1 MMTMRKLLIIALAG
15 ASLGLTTLGLTT
27 APSQAD
33 EATACLSRDQRREV
47 IAAGQVVSL
56 ATAIRTSRRKATG
69 EVVKARLC
77 QSPKGLVYL
86 LTVLARDGKVAR
98 LTIDAQ
104 NGKIVSGL

>member
-1 MMTMRKLLIIALAG
+1 MTMRKLFIIAIAATFAG
-15 ASLGLTTLGLTT
+15 LIG
-27 APSQAD
+27 APSDAA
-33 EATACLSRDQRREV
+33 EASACLSRDKRREV

-56 ATAIRTSRRKATG
+56 ATAIRTSRTKVSG

-104 NGKIVSGL
+104 SGKLVSGR

>member
-1 MMTMRKLLIIALAG
+1 MTMRKLFTIAIAATLAG
-15 ASLGLTTLGLTT
+15 LVG
-27 APSQAD
+27 APSDAT
-33 EATACLSRDQRREV
+33 EASACLSRDKRREV

-56 ATAIRTSRRKATG
+56 ATAIRTSRTRVSG

-98 LTIDAQ
+98 LTVDAQ
-104 NGKIVSGL
+104 SGKLVSGR

>member
-1 MMTMRKLLIIALAG
+1 MTITKLCAIALAG
-15 ASLGLTTLGLTT
+15 AFLGLAG
-27 APSQAD
+27 APSGAAAD
-33 EATACLSRDQRREV
+33 EADACLSRDKRREV
-47 IAAGQVVSL
+47 IAAGTVVPL
-56 ATAIRTSRRKATG
+56 ATAIRTSRSKVTG

-86 LTVLARDGKVAR
+86 LTVLAKDGKVAR

>member
-1 MMTMRKLLIIALAG
+1 MTMTMRKLFIIALA
-15 ASLGLTTLGLTT
+15 ATFSGLAGT
-27 APSQAD
+27 PSMAD
-33 EATACLSRDQRREV
+33 EASACLSRDKRREV

-56 ATAIRTSRRKATG
+56 AAAIRTSRSKVSG